1 MAEFIDFEASI
12 ADDNDVIMVSDDES
26 VTGDNDLVC
35 DNFIDNDNVV
45 ENESSFYQA
54 VDQQLENVGNVDEI
68 LEEELEQSF
77 ANAQNLDVQ
86 NLCYSDEEIQ
96 SEIKFSSS
104 EKRLKAFKETF
115 FPLDNE
121 NLTFKQAILYAIRYD
136 QTRKT
141 CKTTT
146 EFNAEIAANI
156 SDELHIEL
164 DLRKFNT
171 SCFELTE
178 MLMQHRYLN

>member
-86 NLCYSDEEIQ
+86 NLCHSDEEIQ

-104 EKRLKAFKETF
+104 EKRLKAFKGNF
-115 FPLDNE
+115 FP
-121 NLTFKQAILYAIRYD
+121 T
-136 QTRKT
+136 
-141 CKTTT
+141 
-146 EFNAEIAANI
+146 
-156 SDELHIEL
+156 
-164 DLRKFNT
+164 
-171 SCFELTE
+171 
-178 MLMQHRYLN
+178 